1 MRYLKVLLLIL
12 FFFVSMLFFIQN
24 NEVLSEELV
33 LQLELFDWHVASRPL
48 PFYLVVLLSFV
59 VGSVFSLAYFIGEKI
74 RMSRELKA
82 ANNKR
87 AALEQ
92 EVTSLRNLPLEEE
105 TYPTAPQKTV
115 AAKETE
121 KAPAT
126 PPKTATVKEAEKAPT
141 TPPQTATVK
150 EAEKAPATPPKTA
163 SEKEEIQ
170 PPTIYAKP
178 VAEKEKEASAPA
190 EKKREENT

>member
-33 LQLELFDWHVASRPL
+33 LQLELFDWHFASREL

-59 VGSVFSLAYFIGEKI
+59 AGSLFSLVYFISEKI
-74 RMSRELKA
+74 RLSRELKA
-82 ANNKR
+82 SNNKR

-105 TYPTAPQKTV
+105 TYPTTTQKT
-115 AAKETE
+115 A
-121 KAPAT
+121 
-126 PPKTATVKEAEKAPT
+126 VK
-141 TPPQTATVK
+141 
-150 EAEKAPATPPKTA
+150 
-163 SEKEEIQ
+163 KEEVQ
-170 PPTIYAKP
+170 PPTIFTKSAVAKEEEAYP
-178 VAEKEKEASAPA
+178 AEKTPA
-190 EKKREENT
+190 EKKREENP

>member
-33 LQLELFDWHVASRPL
+33 LQLELFDWHVASREL

-59 VGSVFSLAYFIGEKI
+59 AGSLFSLAYFIGEKI
-74 RMSRELKA
+74 RLSRELKA

-115 AAKETE
+115 AAKEAE
-121 KAPAT
+121 KTPTT
-126 PPKTATVKEAEKAPT
+126 PPKTV
-141 TPPQTATVK
+141 TA
-150 EAEKAPATPPKTA
+150 
-163 SEKEEIQ
+163 KEEVQ
-170 PPTIYAKP
+170 PPTIFAKT
-178 VAEKEKEASAPA
+178 VAEKEKGASSPE